1 MCNKVEMSLKFSL
14 EMDHLIWGEITFKCM
29 KEIFLLKAWNV
40 HHFKRI
46 LFMNLNL
53 NITSNNYS
61 LSEILMKGIFI
72 EKEKYNI
79 FFLKKGEGH
88 FLQNGIIF

>member
-1 MCNKVEMSLKFSL
+1 
-14 EMDHLIWGEITFKCM
+14 
-29 KEIFLLKAWNV
+29 
-40 HHFKRI
+40 
-46 LFMNLNL
+46 MNLNL

-79 FFLKKGEGH
+79 FFFKKGEGY

>member
-1 MCNKVEMSLKFSL
+1 
-14 EMDHLIWGEITFKCM
+14 M

-53 NITSNNYS
+53 NITSNELNHS

-79 FFLKKGEGH
+79 FFFKKGEGY
-88 FLQNGIIF
+88 FL

>member
-1 MCNKVEMSLKFSL
+1 
-14 EMDHLIWGEITFKCM
+14 M

-53 NITSNNYS
+53 NITSNELNHS
-61 LSEILMKGIFI
+61 LLEILMKCIFI

-79 FFLKKGEGH
+79 FFLKKMKV
-88 FLQNGIIF
+88 IFCKMGSYFDLFIPTWDVVIVFY